1 MAPSLTTLPPET
13 LRQIISNIPENSHRR
28 DLALCCRPLYRT
40 VLPELYTHLSVTEA
54 YSLTRFRF
62 NLRLLASRILPD
74 PILAS
79 HVRSLIFGKKW
90 DYDYDWPPFCYDKEE
105 DENKNDNNN
114 GRDGR
119 DEYSDTAGCL
129 ETGNEESIDT
139 KAAGDDMPDLLH
151 LLQPMNV
158 SDRKKLLK
166 GHNKDALMALLI
178 QAVPNLEIMNLVIPS
193 RPSRQAN
200 NFTKVFEKAA
210 AVRTGPQARPPIQTF
225 SRLQVVINSRHVR
238 GPSMN
243 TDLLYHYIRLPAI
256 RQICMQCVDSS
267 DPTGNQQFPLATL
280 EYGSC
285 PTVRHLELR
294 ENKINAKDL
303 KGMLAA
309 CSNLR
314 TFVFEV
320 QYYTFSP
327 KELTEQLRES
337 LSAKT
342 ETLENLWLEYEGD
355 AEGRMYGLTA
365 SPSLTGFR
373 KLKNLKVGMC
383 VFYGNW
389 RDGKDEP
396 VHTTGNATVEFPDL
410 GKILPESLETL
421 SILRTYSRV
430 QVLMRAMHNLLSVSK
445 ICLPNLREIKLS
457 IFPTRFDYSAARKR
471 LQDMAV
477 RAEVRLL
484 IVEAEDKD
492 DCYLSHGWLETSGNC
507 VMEFWDS
514 LYD

>member
-13 LRQIISNIPENSHRR
+13 LRQIISNIPKTSHLL
-28 DLALCCRPLYRT
+28 DLALCCRPLYGS
-40 VLPELYTHLSVTEA
+40 VLPELYTHLCLTEV
-54 YSLTRFRF
+54 YPKTRFRSK
-62 NLRLLASRILPD
+62 LRLLTSRILSD

-79 HVRSLIFGKKW
+79 HVRSLRFQREW
-90 DYDYDWPPFCYDKEE
+90 DYDWQPYCDDKDE
-105 DENKNDNNN
+105 DENNDDNNN

-119 DEYSDTAGCL
+119 NEYSDTAGCL

-139 KAAGDDMPDLLH
+139 KAAGDDMLDLLN
-151 LLQPMNV
+151 LLQPMSV
-158 SDRKKLLK
+158 SDRNELLK
-166 GHNKDALMALLI
+166 GHNKDALMALLV
-178 QAVPNLEIMNLVIPS
+178 QAVPNLKIMSLVIPS
-193 RPSRQAN
+193 RQAN
-200 NFTKVFEKAA
+200 IFTKVFEEAA

-225 SRLQVVINSRHVR
+225 SRLQVVINSRHVQE
-238 GPSMN
+238 PSMK
-243 TDLLYHYIRLPAI
+243 TDLLYNYIRLPAI

-267 DPTGNQQFPLATL
+267 GSTENQQFPLATL
-280 EYGSC
+280 EHGSC
-285 PTVRHLELR
+285 PTVEHLELR
-294 ENKINAKDL
+294 ENKINVKDL

-320 QYYTFSP
+320 EYYQYSP
-327 KELTEQLRES
+327 KELTEQLWES
-337 LSAKT
+337 LSAQT

-355 AEGRMYGLTA
+355 EEGRMYGLNA

-383 VFYGNW
+383 VFYGHW

-396 VHTTGNATVEFPDL
+396 VHTTRDATVEFPDL

-421 SILRTYSRV
+421 YILRTYPRV
-430 QVLMRAMHNLLSVSK
+430 KVLMRALHNLLSVRK

-457 IFPTRFDYSAARKR
+457 IFPTRFDYSSARKR

-477 RAEVRLL
+477 RAEVQLR
-484 IVEAEDKD
+484 IVETESRD
-492 DCYLSHGWLETSGNC
+492 DRYLSHGWLETYGNC
-507 VMEFWDS
+507 AMEYYDA